1 MDIKLEKKA
10 WYIRYRYYLAGGG
23 LAVAGLVYVIVLAL
37 SPHRLR
43 IDAENVRMEEVKH
56 TDFLEYVDVEGVVQ
70 SILTLLVNTREAG
83 NVERIVAEEGSL
95 MKQGDTILILSNAH
109 LMHDIEDQRDEWEK
123 QRISYQEK
131 ALEMEQKTLTL
142 RQQSLQAAYDLNKLK
157 KNFELEKEEYAMG
170 IRSKAQLEVSEDEFR
185 YKTESTRLQMESLR
199 SDSAM
204 TVIRKGNTRNWNVR

>member
-1 MDIKLEKKA
+1 
-10 WYIRYRYYLAGGG
+10 
-23 LAVAGLVYVIVLAL
+23 
-37 SPHRLR
+37 
-43 IDAENVRMEEVKH
+43 
-56 TDFLEYVDVEGVVQ
+56 
-70 SILTLLVNTREAG
+70 
-83 NVERIVAEEGSL
+83 

-199 SDSAM
+199 SDSEEKQSEKRIHDPGSSRGCDLQGRCCS
-204 TVIRKGNTRNWNVR
+204 VQEGI